1 MMFHKVKNFK
11 KNIKRRWKDAGYYAD
26 NQAWS
31 RSYARKILPSRIEV
45 FDTNLL
51 FNQRAVVRTLVCGLP
66 TDTGS
71 EGYPRDFSSKTI
83 EQVQNLTFSGVRV
96 MISTGLIQLP
106 GHRTK
111 ETLEQAHFDAGV
123 RRHQNDSEGTEKD
136 GLELM
141 MKNQDIVQNYSEIY
155 YKSQKAFH
163 ASFVV
168 VLRGPADL
176 VFEAESKLINIIRG
190 ENIEVT
196 IPSRLQLEMLQT
208 ALPGPDT
215 HPRSWVEVRSDG
227 AAVLSSATNLNSR
240 TDDTG
245 MYFGKDL
252 LTNNE
257 VFYDLDRLA
266 AKTLCMCGATGSG
279 KLLPLE
285 TRIPTPTGWTTMG
298 DMVVGQELFD
308 EHGKLC
314 HVTHVF
320 DIEPTP
326 ELYRFTFDD
335 GTEMDSCKDH
345 LWVTYDAKERVAL
358 TRRTEEFRTKRRQNR
373 KKSNSSRSSPKFLEY
388 IKNRYETEPLL
399 DPPTGTVRTTQEIVN
414 TLRVGKEHRVNHAI
428 IVPDA
433 LELPYK
439 ELPIDPYL
447 LGLWLGDGLHTSGII
462 HTPDKELT
470 KNWIEIPS
478 SKYGYRVPGL
488 TTLLRENN
496 LLMNKHVPE
505 IYLRASKEQ
514 RLALL
519 QGLMDTDGTVKKGC
533 GSVTFDNTNEN
544 IVDAV
549 IELACS
555 LGHKPGRKTSKL
567 PILNGKEC
575 KICYSVNWTPNEYV
589 FRLKRKRNLQNMNV
603 RMTTKFRY
611 IIKAEK
617 IQSRPGRCIMVSSPS
632 KLYLAGD
639 RMIPTHNTYAY
650 LLMLMRLKTLRNARI
665 IYTTPKA
672 DEGTNYR
679 SVAAAFGEEGC
690 IADIG
695 INGTEYFNPLDILID
710 IESMGLNKP
719 GMEAARKY
727 IFENMYDL
735 KKGTLINAHRIWLG
749 SEFTSNMASYLDESL
764 DYVYEQAG
772 IYRDDPG
779 SFSNPMPVYPAL
791 RLKWEIDKEN
801 KNLGT
806 KQKTAEAL
814 YNKTYQFSATGL
826 FNRYCN
832 QTKGLDFNKDFII
845 IDMANVP
852 DEIKTFMSVI
862 VNGAIASRFSTHNER
877 ETYLA
882 IDEGGVYLRDKLLRE
897 QLLQRL
903 TQGRSHKFFQWIATH
918 QPSDF
923 SKNGVGEDFRT
934 NTYINILMG
943 NNIKKSLND
952 VKDYF
957 ELSENECAIL
967 SGCEVGQ
974 GLLLFGDNDD
984 ERVPIF
990 FKSTEWEHK
999 AIKGIG
1005 FEDQKTAPDSG
1016 LTFKREYKWLISD
1029 HKIIF
1034 SDWIE
1039 GDASVLLQQGYEKH
1053 QVARVEKRGTVGVF
1067 MPRGSVKNGRVILP
1081 HMGDMKLDHYAS
1093 VIQFAPIL
1101 QAENFEE
1108 IAINHN
1114 QDVDIKAMKNGKWLA
1129 FEYEIK
1135 GSHTTEELIKKKATA
1150 LEKGYEVRFVCSS
1163 ADYPFISGAV
1173 GADYT
1178 LARGAAV
1185 ADFIKN
1191 FGQDEER
1198 GAPETDIQVSSESG
1212 LNVEEMEA

>member
-1 MMFHKVKNFK
+1 MIKPYYKIKSFK
-11 KNIKRRWKDAGYYAD
+11 KDIKKRWNEAGHKAD
-26 NQAWS
+26 NLAWN

-51 FNQRAVVRTLVCGLP
+51 FNQRSVVRTIVCGLP

-83 EQVQNLTFSGVRV
+83 EKIQNLAFSGVRV
-96 MISTGLIQLP
+96 FMSNGLIQLP
-106 GHRTK
+106 GNRTR

-123 RRHQNDSEGTEKD
+123 RRHANAADGTEKD
-136 GLELM
+136 ALELT
-141 MKNQDIVQNYSEIY
+141 MKSSDIIQNYSEIY

-163 ASFVV
+163 ASFIVS
-168 VLRGPADL
+168 LRGPADL

-208 ALPGPDT
+208 ALPGPDS

-266 AKTLCMCGATGSG
+266 AKTLCMLGATGSG
-279 KLLPLE
+279 K
-285 TRIPTPTGWTTMG
+285 
-298 DMVVGQELFD
+298 
-308 EHGKLC
+308 
-314 HVTHVF
+314 
-320 DIEPTP
+320 
-326 ELYRFTFDD
+326 
-335 GTEMDSCKDH
+335 
-345 LWVTYDAKERVAL
+345 
-358 TRRTEEFRTKRRQNR
+358 
-373 KKSNSSRSSPKFLEY
+373 
-388 IKNRYETEPLL
+388 
-399 DPPTGTVRTTQEIVN
+399 
-414 TLRVGKEHRVNHAI
+414 
-428 IVPDA
+428 
-433 LELPYK
+433 
-439 ELPIDPYL
+439 
-447 LGLWLGDGLHTSGII
+447 
-462 HTPDKELT
+462 
-470 KNWIEIPS
+470 
-478 SKYGYRVPGL
+478 
-488 TTLLRENN
+488 
-496 LLMNKHVPE
+496 
-505 IYLRASKEQ
+505 
-514 RLALL
+514 
-519 QGLMDTDGTVKKGC
+519 
-533 GSVTFDNTNEN
+533 
-544 IVDAV
+544 
-549 IELACS
+549 
-555 LGHKPGRKTSKL
+555 
-567 PILNGKEC
+567 
-575 KICYSVNWTPNEYV
+575 
-589 FRLKRKRNLQNMNV
+589 
-603 RMTTKFRY
+603 
-611 IIKAEK
+611 
-617 IQSRPGRCIMVSSPS
+617 
-632 KLYLAGD
+632 
-639 RMIPTHNTYAY
+639 TYAY

-672 DEGTNYR
+672 DKGTNYR
-679 SVAAAFGEEGC
+679 SVAASFGDEGC

-695 INGTEYFNPLDILID
+695 KNGTEYFNPLDILID

-719 GMEAARKY
+719 NMEAARKH
-727 IFENMYDL
+727 IFENLYDM
-735 KKGTLINAHRIWLG
+735 KKGTMIDAHRIWLG
-749 SEFTSNMASYLDESL
+749 SEFSSNMASYLDESL
-764 DYVYEQAG
+764 DYVYEHAG
-772 IYRDDPG
+772 IYRDDPD
-779 SFSNPMPVYPAL
+779 SFLNPMPVYPAL

-801 KNLGT
+801 DKLGT

-814 YNKTYQFSATGL
+814 YNKTYQFSSTGL

-903 TQGRSHKFFQWIATH
+903 TQGRSHDFFQWIATH

-934 NTYINILMG
+934 NTYINIIMG

-967 SGCEVGQ
+967 SSCEVGQ

-1016 LTFKREYKWLISD
+1016 FTFKREFKWLISD
-1029 HKIIF
+1029 HKIVF
-1034 SDWIE
+1034 SDWID

-1067 MPRGSVKNGRVILP
+1067 MPRGSVKNGKVVLP

>member
-1 MMFHKVKNFK
+1 MIIQKVKTLK
-11 KNIKRRWKDAGYYAD
+11 KDVKKRWNDAGHHAD
-26 NQAWS
+26 NMAWS

-45 FDTNLL
+45 FDTNLV
-51 FNQRAVVRTLVCGLP
+51 FNQRMVVRTIVCGLP

-83 EQVQNLTFSGVRV
+83 EQIQNLTFSGVRV
-96 MISTGLIQLP
+96 TISTGLIQLP
-106 GHRTK
+106 GTRTK

-123 RRHQNDSEGTEKD
+123 RRHSNENDGTQKD
-136 GLELM
+136 QLELN
-141 MKNQDIVQNYSEIY
+141 MKNQDIIQNYSEIY

-163 ASFVV
+163 ANLIV

-208 ALPGPDT
+208 ALPGPDS

-245 MYFGKDL
+245 MYFGKDM

-279 KLLPLE
+279 K
-285 TRIPTPTGWTTMG
+285 
-298 DMVVGQELFD
+298 
-308 EHGKLC
+308 
-314 HVTHVF
+314 
-320 DIEPTP
+320 
-326 ELYRFTFDD
+326 
-335 GTEMDSCKDH
+335 
-345 LWVTYDAKERVAL
+345 
-358 TRRTEEFRTKRRQNR
+358 
-373 KKSNSSRSSPKFLEY
+373 
-388 IKNRYETEPLL
+388 
-399 DPPTGTVRTTQEIVN
+399 
-414 TLRVGKEHRVNHAI
+414 
-428 IVPDA
+428 
-433 LELPYK
+433 
-439 ELPIDPYL
+439 
-447 LGLWLGDGLHTSGII
+447 
-462 HTPDKELT
+462 
-470 KNWIEIPS
+470 
-478 SKYGYRVPGL
+478 
-488 TTLLRENN
+488 
-496 LLMNKHVPE
+496 
-505 IYLRASKEQ
+505 
-514 RLALL
+514 
-519 QGLMDTDGTVKKGC
+519 
-533 GSVTFDNTNEN
+533 
-544 IVDAV
+544 
-549 IELACS
+549 
-555 LGHKPGRKTSKL
+555 
-567 PILNGKEC
+567 
-575 KICYSVNWTPNEYV
+575 
-589 FRLKRKRNLQNMNV
+589 
-603 RMTTKFRY
+603 
-611 IIKAEK
+611 
-617 IQSRPGRCIMVSSPS
+617 
-632 KLYLAGD
+632 
-639 RMIPTHNTYAY
+639 TYAY
-650 LLMLMRLKTLRNARI
+650 LLLLMRLKTLRNARI

-679 SVAAAFGEEGC
+679 SVAAAFGDQGC

-710 IESMGLNKP
+710 TESMGLNKP
-719 GMEAARKY
+719 GMESARKH
-727 IFENMYDL
+727 IFENLYDM
-735 KKGTLINAHRIWLG
+735 KKGTLINGHRIWLA
-749 SEFTSNMASYLDESL
+749 SEFSSNMASYLDESL
-764 DYVYEQAG
+764 DWVYEQSG
-772 IYRDDPG
+772 IFRDEPD

-791 RLKWEIDKEN
+791 RFKWELDKEN

-832 QTKGLDFNKDFII
+832 QTKGLDLNKDFII

-862 VNGAIASRFSTHNER
+862 VNGAIASRFSTHNDR

-897 QLLQRL
+897 QMLQRL

-943 NNIKKSLND
+943 NNIKKSLGD

-957 ELSENECAIL
+957 ELSEKECGIL
-967 SGCEVGQ
+967 SNCEVGQ

-990 FKSTEWEHK
+990 FESTEWEHN

-1005 FEDQKTAPDSG
+1005 YEDKKIAPDSG
-1016 LTFKREYKWLISD
+1016 LTFKREFKHLISE

-1039 GDASVLLQQGYEKH
+1039 GDSSVLLQQGYEKH

-1067 MPRGSVKNGRVILP
+1067 MPKGSVRNGRVILP
-1081 HMGDMKLDHYAS
+1081 HLGDMTLDHYSS
-1093 VIQFAPIL
+1093 VIQLEPSM

-1108 IAINHN
+1108 ITINHN
-1114 QDVDIKAMKNGKWLA
+1114 EDVDIKGRKNGKWLGI
-1129 FEYEIK
+1129 EYEIK
-1135 GSHTTEELIKKKATA
+1135 GSHTTEELIAKKAAA
-1150 LEKGYEVRFVCSS
+1150 LGKGMEVRFVCSS

-1173 GADYT
+1173 GEDYT
-1178 LARGAAV
+1178 LARGSAV
-1185 ADFIKN
+1185 ADFLRD
-1191 FGQDEER
+1191 FARDEKTE
-1198 GAPETDIQVSSESG
+1198 GNNIDNQLYGESE
-1212 LNVEEMEA
+1212 LNVDEMEA

>member
-11 KNIKRRWKDAGYYAD
+11 KNIKRRWKDAGHYAD

-245 MYFGKDL
+245 MYFGKDM

-257 VFYDLDRLA
+257 IVYDLDRLA
-266 AKTLCMCGATGSG
+266 AKTLAMCGATGSG
-279 KLLPLE
+279 K
-285 TRIPTPTGWTTMG
+285 
-298 DMVVGQELFD
+298 
-308 EHGKLC
+308 
-314 HVTHVF
+314 
-320 DIEPTP
+320 
-326 ELYRFTFDD
+326 
-335 GTEMDSCKDH
+335 
-345 LWVTYDAKERVAL
+345 
-358 TRRTEEFRTKRRQNR
+358 
-373 KKSNSSRSSPKFLEY
+373 
-388 IKNRYETEPLL
+388 
-399 DPPTGTVRTTQEIVN
+399 
-414 TLRVGKEHRVNHAI
+414 
-428 IVPDA
+428 
-433 LELPYK
+433 
-439 ELPIDPYL
+439 
-447 LGLWLGDGLHTSGII
+447 
-462 HTPDKELT
+462 
-470 KNWIEIPS
+470 
-478 SKYGYRVPGL
+478 
-488 TTLLRENN
+488 
-496 LLMNKHVPE
+496 
-505 IYLRASKEQ
+505 
-514 RLALL
+514 
-519 QGLMDTDGTVKKGC
+519 
-533 GSVTFDNTNEN
+533 
-544 IVDAV
+544 
-549 IELACS
+549 
-555 LGHKPGRKTSKL
+555 
-567 PILNGKEC
+567 
-575 KICYSVNWTPNEYV
+575 
-589 FRLKRKRNLQNMNV
+589 
-603 RMTTKFRY
+603 
-611 IIKAEK
+611 
-617 IQSRPGRCIMVSSPS
+617 
-632 KLYLAGD
+632 
-639 RMIPTHNTYAY
+639 TYAY
-650 LLMLMRLKTLRNARI
+650 LLLLMRLKTLRNARI

-679 SVAAAFGEEGC
+679 SVAGAFGENGC

-695 INGTEYFNPLDILID
+695 INGSEYFNPLDILID
-710 IESMGLNKP
+710 EESMGLNKE
-719 GMEAARKY
+719 GMESARKY
-727 IFENMYDL
+727 IFENIYDL
-735 KKGTLINAHRIWLG
+735 KKGTLINAHRIWLA
-749 SEFTSNMASYLDESL
+749 SEFSSNMASYLDESL
-764 DYVYEQAG
+764 DWVYEQSG
-772 IYRDDPG
+772 IYRDDPS

-791 RLKWEIDKEN
+791 RFKWELDKEN

-814 YNKTYQFSATGL
+814 YNKTYQFSSTGL

-832 QTKGLDFNKDFII
+832 QTKGLDLNKDFII

-897 QLLQRL
+897 SLLQRL
-903 TQGRSHKFFQWIATH
+903 TQGRSHKFYQWIATH

-952 VKDYF
+952 VKEYF
-957 ELSENECAIL
+957 ELTESECAIL
-967 SGCEVGQ
+967 SNCDVGQ

-984 ERVPIF
+984 ERVPIYF
-990 FKSTEWEHK
+990 ESTEWEHK
-999 AIKGIG
+999 TIKGIG
-1005 FEDQKTAPDSG
+1005 YEDKKTVTDSG
-1016 LTFKREYKWLISD
+1016 LSFKREFKWLISE

-1034 SDWIE
+1034 SDWID
-1039 GDASVLLQQGYEKH
+1039 GDPSVLLQQGYEKH
-1053 QVARVEKRGTVGVF
+1053 QMPRIEKRGTVGVF
-1067 MPRGSVKNGRVILP
+1067 MPIGSVRNGRVILP
-1081 HMGDMKLDHYAS
+1081 HMGDMKLDHYSS
-1093 VIQFAPIL
+1093 VIQLAPVM

-1108 IAINHN
+1108 ITINHN
-1114 QDVDIKAMKNGKWLA
+1114 QDVDIKGVKNGKWLGL
-1129 FEYEIK
+1129 EYEIK
-1135 GSHTTEELIKKKATA
+1135 GSHTTEELIKKKAAA
-1150 LEKGYEVRFVCSS
+1150 LENGIDVRFICSS

-1173 GADYT
+1173 GEDYT
-1178 LARGAAV
+1178 LTRGSAV
-1185 ADFIKN
+1185 VDFLRDFGADEKPA
-1191 FGQDEER
+1191 DEK
-1198 GAPETDIQVSSESG
+1198 PDIQDFSESE
-1212 LNVEEMEA
+1212 LIADQIEA